1 MSLYQSVIDIIML
14 LDKPKFSDF
23 KQQPVMLAPKSAD
36 RLGLVDLGW
45 ALLGMAPHHELGLHW
60 LPMPFTLLG
69 QQVSQ
74 AMLLSL
80 K

>member
-1 MSLYQSVIDIIML
+1 
-14 LDKPKFSDF
+14 
-23 KQQPVMLAPKSAD
+23 MLAPKSAD

-60 LPMPFTLLG
+60 LPMHFTLLG